1 MRRSLRIGAL
11 AAILAV
17 VAACGGGDTGT
28 GGGGSG
34 SPVQGGILRVGSSGG
49 VDSLNPFKGIM
60 QDAYITFMYVYP
72 VLVQYDGDLNFVG
85 DFGTDWTVSDD
96 GTQLTF
102 TIAEGGTWS
111 DGKPLTA
118 ADAAWT
124 LEAIVEHQD
133 GAMAMMGSL
142 VKHIQKAEAPDDTT
156 LVLTYDD
163 PVNTDWA
170 LSQLNQIYVL
180 PEHVWAPI
188 VEKDPKDVK
197 TFSNDP
203 LVGGGPFVLTKYVKN
218 DYAQFTTH
226 EGYYGDRPLIDGF
239 AMKWY
244 TNDDAMVTALQNGEL
259 DVITTVPPQT
269 FDTLSAD
276 TGLVVA
282 EAPGL
287 EFYDLI
293 FNSAE
298 PLHAEIAD
306 PKLRQAMAHAID
318 MQKIVDTVL
327 LGHGEIGSTIVP
339 VSTPKWHADIEQRA
353 FDTAEANRLLDEMG
367 FARGAD
373 DVRVANGHP
382 MSYEVLTPST
392 LAGVDRVFEIVQ
404 EGLAEVGI
412 EVKQRS
418 LDSDAV
424 WTQITGTD
432 GDSYDEFDLAIW
444 DWVPLIDPDFILS
457 VMTCEQLGGWSD
469 TGYCDEGYDAL
480 YDEQG
485 RTVDTEERA
494 GIVDE
499 MQRIVFDDS
508 PYIVLYYVNAID
520 AHSTAWDGLLMSPQ
534 GSINSLSKLSLE
546 QVHRS
551 G

>member
-1 MRRSLRIGAL
+1 
-11 AAILAV
+11 
-17 VAACGGGDTGT
+17 
-28 GGGGSG
+28 
-34 SPVQGGILRVGSSGG
+34 
-49 VDSLNPFKGIM
+49 
-60 QDAYITFMYVYP
+60 
-72 VLVQYDGDLNFVG
+72 
-85 DFGTDWTVSDD
+85 
-96 GTQLTF
+96 
-102 TIAEGGTWS
+102 
-111 DGKPLTA
+111 
-118 ADAAWT
+118 